1 MKKIIVLILLI
12 FVIASIFSIFNESN
26 ANDLKWDLYFDNI
39 EITDG
44 SITANQEATIV
55 GSSRSQIT
63 FDITLKVPGDFYE
76 FTVDAVNNGTVDAM
90 IDQIGINNVTEEQRR
105 YIKYEVTYIDGI
117 RVKEN
122 DKLSARTTEK
132 LKIRAEYKDD
142 IDPADLPS
150 TTTAAMALIL
160 NISYVQ
166 ADENAVDKE
175 ENTINYNNNS
185 INNNDVTS
193 STSSNNVKNDN
204 SKITNNEQNITSI
217 EPNKPTTKIIQ
228 KIKNIA
234 SGDDIIKYVIVLVLA
249 TVALLL
255 SFWKK
260 VK

>member
-12 FVIASIFSIFNESN
+12 IVIASIFSIFNESN

-44 SITANQEATIV
+44 SITANQEAAIV
-55 GSSRSQIT
+55 GNSKSQIT
-63 FDITLKVPGDFYE
+63 FDITLRVPGDFYE

-90 IDQIGINNVTEEQRR
+90 IDQIGINNVTEEQKR
-105 YIKYEVTYIDGI
+105 YIKYEVTYLDGI
-117 RVKEN
+117 RVKQN
-122 DKLSARTTEK
+122 DRLSAKTTER
-132 LKIRAEYKDD
+132 LKIRVEYKDD
-142 IDPADLPS
+142 INPDDLPS
-150 TTTAAMALIL
+150 TTITALPLIL
-160 NISYVQ
+160 NVSYVQ

-175 ENTINYNNNS
+175 ENTVSYNNNS
-185 INNNDVTS
+185 INTNNTASKTIV
-193 STSSNNVKNDN
+193 NNTENDN
-204 SKITNNEQNITSI
+204 SKTTNNGQYITSL
-217 EPNKPTTKIIQ
+217 EANKPTTKIIQ